1 MYGKVLLKKV
11 MRKDADLCDFRNEWS
26 TNNKRQ
32 KKLYIS
38 TVFQLIM
45 WYPVGVW
52 IYNSETTIRINSKY
66 TIQIPDDERQFS
78 HRQRERGCNKEQEN
92 RLIHVTMDK
101 SGRHQYKFMLN
112 LIKIW
117 MVAHRITYRYV
128 CKYMGQCTH
137 SNSFLSAE
145 RTHKQ

>member
-11 MRKDADLCDFRNEWS
+11 IRKDADLCDFRNEWS

-78 HRQRERGCNKEQEN
+78 HR
-92 RLIHVTMDK
+92 
-101 SGRHQYKFMLN
+101 
-112 LIKIW
+112 
-117 MVAHRITYRYV
+117 
-128 CKYMGQCTH
+128 
-137 SNSFLSAE
+137 
-145 RTHKQ
+145 